1 MTLTPN
7 TQTIEILAK
16 RILDADVDVRTSV
29 LIKAQLIADAIDQ
42 LGEGY
47 EKDLADRISMTFPSL
62 SRWKAI
68 GSNQIIQKNKSKVPS
83 GMGSLYSITVLEGAL
98 DRNFGT
104 GQGAIRIQKM
114 IDKDQLVS
122 STQRPFIDAKIKLE
136 NDRTKKRKAKENEK
150 KIEALVKGQVIANPS
165 TLQDFIDKADLFRT
179 IVVVP
184 SSQQITAWKKMDFPV
199 DIGDAYPIHEIRKT
213 TQTAPVLCFMIVR
226 RGQVDL
232 GIDCLKGWGFR
243 YRDVIAPEQS
253 EEIILVGA
261 RGTFSDEVTHPKEMT
276 VEEVLVI
283 AEKSGKSPR
292 MLIGAKT
299 DRKGWSVCDG

>member
-1 MTLTPN
+1 MALTPN

-29 LIKAQLIADAIDQ
+29 LIKAGLIADAIEQ

-47 EKDLADRISMTFPSL
+47 EQDLAERISMTPTTL

-68 GSNQIIQKNKSKVPS
+68 GSNQIIQKNKSSVPS
-83 GMGSLYSITVLEGAL
+83 AMGSLYAITVLENCL
-98 DRNFGT
+98 DRNHGS
-104 GQGAIRIQKM
+104 GQGASRIQKM
-114 IDKDQLVS
+114 IDKEQLGS
-122 STQRPFIDAKIKLE
+122 STPRSFIERKIKDQSDL
-136 NDRTKKRKAKENEK
+136 TKKRKAKENEK
-150 KIEALVKGQVIANPS
+150 RIEALVKGQVIPKPS

-184 SSQQITAWKKMDFPV
+184 SSQQITDWKKLDFPV

-213 TQTAPVLCFMIVR
+213 TQTAPVLCLMLFN
-226 RGQVDL
+226 RGQIDL

-253 EEIILVGA
+253 EDVILVGA
-261 RGTFSDEVTHPKEMT
+261 RGTFSDQIVHPKEVT
-276 VEEVLVI
+276 VDELLVI

-292 MLIGAKT
+292 ILIGAKT
-299 DRKGWSVCDG
+299 DRKDWSVCDG

>member
-7 TQTIEILAK
+7 TQTIEKLAK

-29 LIKAQLIADAIDQ
+29 LIKAELIADAIEQ

-47 EKDLADRISMTFPSL
+47 EQDLADRISMTPTTL

-68 GSNQIIQKNKSKVPS
+68 GSNEIIRKNKSAVPS
-83 GMGSLYSITVLEGAL
+83 GMTSLYAITVLETSL
-98 DRNFGT
+98 DRNHGS
-104 GQGAIRIQKM
+104 GQGATRIQKM
-114 IDKDQLVS
+114 IDKEQLGS
-122 STQRPFIDAKIKLE
+122 STPRSFIELKIKDQ
-136 NDRTKKRKAKENEK
+136 NDLTAKRKAKENEK
-150 KIEALVKGQVIANPS
+150 RIEALMKGQVIPKPS

-184 SSQQITAWKKMDFPV
+184 SSQQIMAWKKMDFPV

-213 TQTAPVLCFMIVR
+213 TQTAPVLCLMLLN
-226 RGQVDL
+226 RGQIDL

-243 YRDVIAPEQS
+243 YRDVIASEQS
-253 EEIILVGA
+253 EDVILVGA
-261 RGTFSDEVTHPKEMT
+261 RGTWSDQIVHPKEVT
-276 VEEVLVI
+276 VDELLVI

-292 MLIGAKT
+292 ILIGAKT
-299 DRKGWSVCDG
+299 DRKDWSVCDV